1 MKGRIIFGLNHQLLT
16 GQLFCVIFYLNPA
29 YIEILFTDPL
39 GTWMLS
45 ATIAAGVFSPGPK
58 VERDLAFH
66 YATLEDWQEFLERPR
81 TGTVEAAPVKLESAL
96 LEVSRSDDVE
106 VVVTEETGFSLFERN
121 SSDCPA

>member
-1 MKGRIIFGLNHQLLT
+1 MRLEVSREGDR
-16 GQLFCVIFYLNPA
+16 
-29 YIEILFTDPL
+29 EPL
-39 GTWMLS
+39 GRVLQTRCGRRNIRSASDMLS
-45 ATIAAGVFSPGPK
+45 ATITAGVFSPGPK

-81 TGTVEAAPVKLESAL
+81 TGSVEADPVKLESAL

-121 SSDCPA
+121 SSDCRA